1 MTSGAEM
8 ILEMRKDIQSYSRE
22 MQKFITEEWVK
33 LIYDG
38 IAKFK
43 VVNWKLIPYL
53 QYEDGTIVE

>member
-8 ILEMRKDIQSYSRE
+8 ILEMRKDIRSYSRDI
-22 MQKFITEEWVK
+22 QKLITEEWVK
-33 LIYDG
+33 LIYEG

>member
-8 ILEMRKDIQSYSRE
+8 TLEMRKNLKSYSE
-22 MQKFITEEWVK
+22 DMQKLIMNEWVD
-33 LIYDG
+33 LIYKG
-38 IAKFK
+38 IAKNK

>member
-1 MTSGAEM
+1 M

-22 MQKFITEEWVK
+22 MQQYITEEWVK

>member
-8 ILEMRKDIQSYSRE
+8 ILEMRKDIRSYSRD
-22 MQKFITEEWVK
+22 MQKLITEEWVK
-33 LIYDG
+33 LIYEG

-43 VVNWKLIPYL
+43 VENWKLIPYL